1 MAREGIL
8 PEEIFIKENAA
19 AWNML
24 KEKTV
29 RMRRSLHRPKKQE
42 IDDYIILYNT
52 VSNHLAYSRTYYGE
66 GETTVYLNKLLGAAH
81 TVIYAEKRTYAKS
94 FFTFFGSGF
103 PQLFRRYLK
112 FFLIATA
119 VFVLG
124 GVLAYAYTAVNI
136 ENAAAFTDLNTITQY
151 REEGQ
156 YDDPNLGMEIYSDI
170 AIGTNNIRVCI
181 LAFVL
186 GFTFG
191 IGTLYVLITNG
202 ILIGVIAGI
211 YFHKAQSL
219 FFWSL
224 IIPHGVPELFAI
236 FLSGAAGLIIGYA
249 LINPKGLSRKDAFIV
264 AARDAGLLLL
274 GCIPILIIAAFVES
288 FFTPLDIPYAV
299 KYGFAAAE
307 LVVLVLYLCLPGRK
321 KRKKRGVTTA

>member
-1 MAREGIL
+1 M
-8 PEEIFIKENAA
+8 
-19 AWNML
+19 
-24 KEKTV
+24 
-29 RMRRSLHRPKKQE
+29 
-42 IDDYIILYNT
+42 
-52 VSNHLAYSRTYYGE
+52 
-66 GETTVYLNKLLGAAH
+66 
-81 TVIYAEKRTYAKS
+81 
-94 FFTFFGSGF
+94 
-103 PQLFRRYLK
+103 
-112 FFLIATA
+112 
-119 VFVLG
+119 
-124 GVLAYAYTAVNI
+124 
-136 ENAAAFTDLNTITQY
+136 
-151 REEGQ
+151 
-156 YDDPNLGMEIYSDI
+156 
-170 AIGTNNIRVCI
+170 AIGTNNIQVCI

-191 IGTLYVLITNG
+191 IGTLYVLIANG

-224 IIPHGVPELFAI
+224 IVPHGVPELFAI

-321 KRKKRGVTTA
+321 REKKEKPAAARG